1 MWCTHVPS
9 TFSLDSV
16 IIAMQHHGV
25 VVQVGCHLIEPRSL
39 AFTLVS
45 VVHLLN
51 NLFDRPQHLTLSTL
65 RFGILVEKVSGGP
78 LVPFH
83 HELAHVL
90 AVQVFCA
97 FRRATVPY
105 D

>member
-1 MWCTHVPS
+1 
-9 TFSLDSV
+9 
-16 IIAMQHHGV
+16 MQHHEV
-25 VVQVGCHLIEPRSL
+25 VCRGCHLIEPPSS
-39 AFTLVS
+39 AFTLGW
-45 VVHLLN
+45 VVHLFN
-51 NLFDRPQHLTLSTL
+51 NLFDRPQHLTLSTF

-97 FRRATVPY
+97 FRRATVSY
-105 D
+105 N